1 MAQVGAGGAGDLRPG
16 GRRGLQHPE
25 PHRLPDRPQAAA
37 DHSLLRR
44 CSIRGGWSCVYASA
58 GHLLP
63 YRIAATGRVDPL
75 ESIAY
80 PLGVRG
86 ELHVVP
92 QTARMSP
99 GDTLF
104 LFSDGIIEARRE
116 GSDDMFGF
124 ERLEESL
131 ARHAGRGVEGL
142 RDGVLADVARFTA
155 NAPREDDQT
164 ILVLRLP

>member
-1 MAQVGAGGAGDLRPG
+1 VK
-16 GRRGLQHPE
+16 
-25 PHRLPDRPQAAA
+25 
-37 DHSLLRR
+37 
-44 CSIRGGWSCVYASA
+44 
-58 GHLLP
+58 
-63 YRIAATGRVDPL
+63 TKPL

-86 ELHVVP
+86 RLLVDAH
-92 QTARMSP
+92 TARLSP

-104 LFSDGIIEARRE
+104 LFSDGVIEARRE
-116 GSDDMFGF
+116 GSDEMFGF
-124 ERLEESL
+124 ERLEASL
-131 ARHAGRGVEGL
+131 ARHSGGGVEAV